1 MTGFVPS
8 SLERLVQATMQGT
21 RGNTMPSHEQILN
34 KLLSTLHERFAI
46 DTGKI
51 STASRLSDMGIDS
64 LHLVDIMLDME
75 NAFSFRFESL
85 MLPPNPSIEQIMR
98 AVMRDSEAPD

>member
-8 SLERLVQATMQGT
+8 SLAKLGQATMQGK
-21 RGNTMPSHEQILN
+21 RGNIMPTNEQILD

-85 MLPPNPSIEQIMR
+85 LLPPNPSIEQIML
-98 AVMRDSEAPD
+98 AIMQDSEATD